1 MDVGDAV
8 PRADFLDLSEI
19 RNPQHTRWAQQA
31 ERVQSSSAFYR
42 EYLNGRQLANSLDG
56 LVDIP
61 FTDKE
66 MIRKATIAGFLDS

>member
-1 MDVGDAV
+1 MDVGDGV
-8 PRADFLDLSEI
+8 PCVDFLDLSEI
-19 RNPQHTRWAQQA
+19 RNLQHTRWAQQA
-31 ERVQSSSAFYR
+31 EHVQSSSAFYR
-42 EYLNGRQLANSLDG
+42 EYLNGRQLASSLDG